1 MNENADRVEVKLEFV
16 DQNEERHTIT
26 RIRKQDKTSVF
37 LDSYTIRQGDLE
49 RLICDKDTFL
59 AKFNQLYL
67 AETMGNKGR
76 ELVLKQL
83 ILRK

>member
-59 AKFNQLYL
+59 AQFNQLY
-67 AETMGNKGR
+67 
-76 ELVLKQL
+76 
-83 ILRK
+83 